1 MGCARNLLPSRE
13 RFLIPGRFAWTAG
26 LGLALLLFPR
36 PAHAVI
42 TLLTP
47 LRAVLQDEQLIFRAK
62 ITDLAASRPGMRL
75 ALDRNLKGKP
85 PFGTL
90 LVSLAGDNQGQ
101 KEREQLLKRLA
112 KDLPLVVFA
121 SQSGKGYIAF
131 GYSNGTWFQMVGEGT
146 RWRFTHC
153 EPYLR
158 RTFKG
163 TTADMCKTIV
173 DGLAGAKAPPDP
185 DPKVEPGFGPE
196 VPPAPK
202 PEKKSGVSCHGPFF
216 AVIPTFVVIGP
227 VALLA
232 ALFPAVFGGLALFL
246 RRWTVLLAA
255 LSLGSTLY
263 FLHSWF
269 NGWLQETWWGSAQG
283 LWIALALVSLAGMA
297 WSWARHRNAVAQGGS
312 EVKRL
317 RRGDEFVLH
326 LLSCACV
333 GVAVYYWAKGDHF
346 RLIWKQVLLALAIPV
361 WAGSLYALYLRFS
374 AGRGIRSPILSA
386 ESVMLT
392 AMAIACLGFSA
403 TQSPSPIEAV
413 PVTDSDSGSPSAE
426 PAAKLLS
433 VKWVFRPKD
442 RGSITSSPLV
452 DGDFVYI
459 GTAHQRGFSQRGGLY
474 CLDRH
479 TGKEHWV
486 FDAGGEMK
494 PVFSSPCVSEGRL
507 YVGEG
512 FHQDSECKL
521 YCINAKDGTK
531 LWDFPTQSHTESS
544 PCVVGGRVFFGAGD
558 DGVYCVDAVT
568 GKERWHFRGL
578 HVDSSPA
585 VVGERVYAG
594 SGYGR
599 PEIFC
604 LDAKTGDL
612 HWRNFVDLPAFAS
625 PVVYDG
631 QVFFGI
637 GTGDLLTSS
646 DSPAGA
652 LLCVDSKDGNIVWR
666 FNVSDGV
673 HGKPAVDGRRVFFG
687 SRDGTLYCVSQ
698 ADGLL
703 QWKQDLGSPVVTSPA
718 LARPSSQRSSAV
730 YAIATEGAVCCFS
743 PASGHVDW
751 KLNVGDASQGKAQL
765 VSSPALATDRIE
777 ERERHWLYFGVW
789 LNDPLSS
796 TAAVYCLEDELAE
809 P

>member
-1 MGCARNLLPSRE
+1 M
-13 RFLIPGRFAWTAG
+13 PGRFAWTAG
-26 LGLALLLFPR
+26 LGLVFLLFPP
-36 PAHAVI
+36 PAQAVI

-75 ALDRNLKGKP
+75 ALDRNLKGAP
-85 PFGTL
+85 PFDDL
-90 LVSLAGDNQGQ
+90 LVSLTGDNQGQ

-112 KDLPLVVFA
+112 KNLPLVVFA
-121 SQSGKGYIAF
+121 SQTGNGFVAF
-131 GYSNGTWFQMVGEGT
+131 GYSNGTWFQMVGQGT
-146 RWRFTHC
+146 HWRFTHC

-163 TTADMCKTIV
+163 TTAEMCKAIV
-173 DGLAGAKAPPDP
+173 EGLAGTKAPPDP
-185 DPKVEPGFGPE
+185 DPKAEPGFGPE
-196 VPPAPK
+196 VPPAPM
-202 PEKKSGVSCHGPFF
+202 PEKKSRVSCRGPFF

-246 RRWTVLLAA
+246 RRWTVLLTIA
-255 LSLGSTLY
+255 SLGSTLY
-263 FLHSWF
+263 LLHAWF
-269 NGWLQETWWGSAQG
+269 HGWLQDTWWGSTQG
-283 LWIALALVSLAGMA
+283 LWTALALVSLAGVA
-297 WSWARHRNAVAQGGS
+297 WSWARHRNAVAQGRP

-326 LLSCACV
+326 LLSCVCL
-333 GVAVYYWAKGDHF
+333 GVALYYWAKGDDF
-346 RLIWKQVLLALAIPV
+346 RSLWKQALLALAIPV
-361 WAGSLYALYLRFS
+361 WAGTLYALYLRLS
-374 AGRGIRSPILSA
+374 ADGRLRSPILSA

-392 AMAIACLGFSA
+392 AVAIACLGLSA
-403 TQSPSPIEAV
+403 AQPPSPVEAV
-413 PVTDSDSGSPSAE
+413 PVTD
-426 PAAKLLS
+426 KLLP
-433 VKWVFRPKD
+433 VRWVFRPKD

-452 DGDFVYI
+452 EGDFVYV
-459 GTAHQRGFSQRGGLY
+459 GAAHQRGFSQRGGLY

-494 PVFSSPCVSEGRL
+494 PVFSSPCIADGRL

-521 YCINAKDGTK
+521 YCINVKDGTK

-544 PCVVGGRVFFGAGD
+544 PCVAGGRVFFGAGD

-585 VVGERVYAG
+585 VVGDRVYAS

-604 LDAKTGDL
+604 LDAKTGDVQ
-612 HWRNFVDLPAFAS
+612 WRNVVSLPAFAS
-625 PVVYDG
+625 PVVYGG

-652 LLCVDSKDGNIVWR
+652 LLCVDAKDGSIVWR

-673 HGKPAVDGRRVFFG
+673 HGKPAVDSRRVFFG
-687 SRDGTLYCVSQ
+687 SRDGNLYCVGRD
-698 ADGLL
+698 DGQLR
-703 QWKQDLGSPVVTSPA
+703 WKQDLGSPVVTSPA
-718 LARPSSQRSSAV
+718 LAQSPQRNSAV
-730 YAIATEGAVCCFS
+730 YAIATGGAVCCLH
-743 PASGHVDW
+743 PASGQANW
-751 KLNVGDASQGKAQL
+751 KMSIGNSSQGNAQL
-765 VSSPALATDRIE
+765 VSSPAVVTDRIDE
-777 ERERHWLYFGVW
+777 GERHRLYFGVW

-796 TAAVYCLEDELAE
+796 TAAVYCLEDELVE